1 MSSDPK
7 RQFDETELELIRAD
21 IAYLKQQ
28 EIDSGDWAKW
38 EESQKQWKGF
48 NFVRDSRE
56 RLHVIPPKGWS
67 ILRFWFSTDGDE

>member
-1 MSSDPK
+1 MCNDPK

-38 EESQKQWKGF
+38 EENRKAM
-48 NFVRDSRE
+48 E
-56 RLHVIPPKGWS
+56 RI
-67 ILRFWFSTDGDE
+67 